1 MKTVYDVLGV
11 APDADDVA
19 IRTAFRNSAKVYHP
33 DISGGDRASEE
44 QFKRITAAHSLIK
57 SPERRAAY
65 DRHLRLRRQQMRRQ
79 LRVVIAGC
87 SISAVISASLVGVIV
102 PNFAKSVPRGSIAN
116 DSLLTKSSAHQLEA
130 LAGTTTEGAQTADT
144 ASIQIPPG
152 TAVDGLRTA
161 GAAIA
166 PPSAEFNGTWE
177 IETKTANAAEPES
190 IAIRLADARRML
202 GGAAAA
208 TAASAETSLA
218 GLAALAVGA
227 DSVGRSENPSADGPR
242 AALLTCMATR
252 PAERQLPPGELATLR
267 RRGNEFIANGV
278 IAAARL
284 VFQRAAEA
292 CDTDAAFAL
301 AATYD
306 PTMLRKLGSPALAP
320 DIATARAWYE
330 KAEKLGSAEASNQL
344 ELLAKAND

>member
-11 APDADDVA
+11 APNADDRE

-33 DISGGDRASEE
+33 DSGGDRASEE

-57 SPERRAAY
+57 SPQLRADY

-79 LRVVIAGC
+79 LRVTIAGC
-87 SISAVISASLVGVIV
+87 SISAVISTGLVGVIV
-102 PNFAKSVPRGSIAN
+102 PNFVKSVPRGSILN
-116 DSLLTKSSAHQLEA
+116 DSLLTKSPAHQLEA
-130 LAGTTTEGAQTADT
+130 LAGTTTEGAQTAGT
-144 ASIQIPPG
+144 ASIRIPPD
-152 TAVDGLRTA
+152 TAVNGLTTP
-161 GAAIA
+161 GAATA
-166 PPSAEFNGTWE
+166 PPSAV
-177 IETKTANAAEPES
+177 ETKTANSAELES
-190 IAIRLADARRML
+190 IAARPADATTMV
-202 GGAAAA
+202 GGAAVA
-208 TAASAETSLA
+208 TAVSAETSLT
-218 GLAALAVGA
+218 GTAALAVGA
-227 DSVGRSENPSADGPR
+227 DSAGRSENPSSDATR

-252 PAERQLPPGELATLR
+252 PAERQLPPGEIATLR

-284 VFQRAAEA
+284 AFQRAAEA

-306 PTMLRKLGSPALAP
+306 PTMLRKLGSRALAP
-320 DIATARAWYE
+320 DVATARAWYE

>member
-11 APDADDVA
+11 APNADDRE

-57 SPERRAAY
+57 SPQRRADY

-79 LRVVIAGC
+79 LRVTIAGC
-87 SISAVISASLVGVIV
+87 SISAVISAGLVGVIV
-102 PNFAKSVPRGSIAN
+102 PNFVKSVPRGSILN
-116 DSLLTKSSAHQLEA
+116 DSLLTKSPAHQLEA
-130 LAGTTTEGAQTADT
+130 LAGTTTEGAQTVGT
-144 ASIQIPPG
+144 ASIQIPPD
-152 TAVDGLRTA
+152 TAVDGPTTA
-161 GAAIA
+161 GAATA
-166 PPSAEFNGTWE
+166 PPSAEFDGTRA
-177 IETKTANAAEPES
+177 IETKTANSAELES
-190 IAIRLADARRML
+190 IAARPADATTMV
-202 GGAAAA
+202 GGAAVA
-208 TAASAETSLA
+208 TAVSAETSLTGTA
-218 GLAALAVGA
+218 PRAVGA
-227 DSVGRSENPSADGPR
+227 DSAGRSENPSGDATR
-242 AALLTCMATR
+242 AALLTCKATR

-306 PTMLRKLGSPALAP
+306 PTMLRKLGSRALAP
-320 DIATARAWYE
+320 DIAMARAWYE